1 LTFEGPLFLSAQP
14 GIFPNQRF
22 TMKDMKKAGH
32 RSARMNTDGKAQRG
46 KAKLGKSRER
56 LFFGYFLCGGQRK
69 YLVSHCVWPPRFFV
83 KLSMLFRRIS

>member
-46 KAKLGKSRER
+46 KAKLGKSRGR
-56 LFFGYFLCGGQRK
+56 LFFGYFLCGGQKK
-69 YLVSHCVWPPRFFV
+69 YLKSIRENHPIEN
-83 KLSMLFRRIS
+83 LEINHEEHG